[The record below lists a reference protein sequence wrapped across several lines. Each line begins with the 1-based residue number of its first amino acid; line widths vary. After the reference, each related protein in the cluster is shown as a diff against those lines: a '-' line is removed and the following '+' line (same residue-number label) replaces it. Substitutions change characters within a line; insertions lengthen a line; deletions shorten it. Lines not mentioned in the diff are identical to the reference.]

1 MNLLHYG
8 LQRSGTNFIETLLK
22 KKYRVQFLNSNKD
35 RSSPLQKHFRLYDDK
50 NIIPDPLYRNQLKI
64 ADFENYERLLE
75 VASDYYLVISKD
87 PYSWL
92 SSYNNWAKKC
102 NWPDVSHHYIMEYNL
117 FYGKW
122 LEFSQQTERIIFCR
136 YIDLLQ
142 DADEEL
148 SRLES
153 KMVLRK
159 KILYPFIS
167 STLDKVAQSDRFS
180 NERRNYYLMEK
191 YLEGYKKE
199 DFQRINSF
207 LDPKVISLLGYEKK
221 GNIE

>member
-1 MNLLHYG
+1 M
-8 LQRSGTNFIETLLK
+8 
-22 KKYRVQFLNSNKD
+22 
-35 RSSPLQKHFRLYDDK
+35 
-50 NIIPDPLYRNQLKI
+50 
-64 ADFENYERLLE
+64 
-75 VASDYYLVISKD
+75 ISKD

-102 NWPDVSHHYIMEYNL
+102 NWPDVSHHYILEYNL

-142 DADEEL
+142 YADEEL
-148 SRLES
+148 SRLGS
-153 KMVLRK
+153 KMALRK
-159 KILYPFIS
+159 KILYPFMS

-180 NERRNYYLMEK
+180 NERRNYYLNEK

-199 DFQRINSF
+199 DFQSINSF

-221 GNIE
+221 GNVDSGRL